1 MSNQIEKYWVH
12 VATFLE
18 TFGRMKENRWCDLV
32 CVCVCV
38 FVFVCVCVCSNL
50 LGLIIVLTAVKIIR
64 IWKWKQNV

>member
-38 FVFVCVCVCSNL
+38 CVYVCVCSNL